1 MIEVVVE
8 GLETTLV
15 EKIKRTRGKNEE
27 VVKVVKEMK
36 KAGVKMLRG
45 DEQKI
50 EGDLVLKEGKMYILK
65 NEKLRLEVIQLHY
78 NVLVTRHG
86 RRWKIIELV
95 TRNHW
100 QPGVTKDIG
109 KYVEECDLCQRMKNK
124 IKTLVE
130 KLMMNEVLK
139 KP

>member
-45 DEQKI
+45 DE
-50 EGDLVLKEGKMYILK
+50 
-65 NEKLRLEVIQLHY
+65 
-78 NVLVTRHG
+78 
-86 RRWKIIELV
+86 
-95 TRNHW
+95 
-100 QPGVTKDIG
+100 
-109 KYVEECDLCQRMKNK
+109 
-124 IKTLVE
+124 
-130 KLMMNEVLK
+130 
-139 KP
+139 